1 MDSKDFRSVLEAQRE
16 YFRSGA
22 TLGYEARRRALLAL
36 SDGLR
41 ANEEALLEALRL
53 DLHKS
58 RFEAYSN
65 ELATLNSEIAH
76 SLAHLRS
83 WMRPRRVLP
92 ELHLLPSRGEIRP
105 QSLGCALI
113 IAPWNYPIQLALAPL
128 VAALA
133 AGCTAIIKPSEISL
147 NSEKI
152 LATMIGKIFDPRL
165 VAVVTGGPEVSTE
178 ILGLPFDKY
187 FFTGSPAVGTIVM
200 KAAAERLAS
209 VTLELGGKSPALV
222 DSTVDLLASAR
233 MIAWGKFINAGQT
246 CVAPDYVLVEK
257 SVKAP
262 FLEALRAVIVEF
274 FGEEPKLSPN
284 FGRIINRRHFDRIS
298 SYLSQGQIVAGG
310 ERDPEALYIA
320 PTLLDCDDWE
330 APVMTDEIFGP
341 LLPVLGYSSPEEA
354 ACRAAAEAP
363 CPVHLLERQAD
374 EGPVEGFHS
383 LRGRR
388 HPFDRPPIR
397 LESPALRRDRG
408 ERLGELP
415 REGGFRRLHPVQEHP
430 DSKPT
435 PRAGFVLP
443 AQDDALGIGT
453 IYNRG
458 RAYASEALS
467 LAPEPRGL
475 RPQRPS
481 PGPHGLSAGAFQSI
495 SPSLKR

>member
-165 VAVVTGGPEVSTE
+165 VAIVTGGPEVSTE
-178 ILGLPFDKY
+178 LLGLPFDKF

-222 DSTVDLLASAR
+222 DSTVDLLAAAR
-233 MIAWGKFINAGQT
+233 MIAWGKFNNAGQT

-298 SYLSQGQIVAGG
+298 SYLSQGRIVAGG

-320 PTLLDCDDWE
+320 PTLLDCDDWD

-354 ACRAAAEAP
+354 VDLVARRPRPLALYIFSNDRRTRALWRDSIPFGGGGIHSTVLQFASSRLPFGGIGGSGLGSYHGKA
-363 CPVHLLERQAD
+363 
-374 EGPVEGFHS
+374 GFDAFTQYKS
-383 LRGRR
+383 ILIRS
-388 HPFDRPPIR
+388 PR
-397 LESPALRRDRG
+397 LEPGLFYPPKTMPLALVRFITGGGHMRR
-408 ERLGELP
+408 
-415 REGGFRRLHPVQEHP
+415 
-430 DSKPT
+430 KP
-435 PRAGFVLP
+435 
-443 AQDDALGIGT
+443 
-453 IYNRG
+453 
-458 RAYASEALS
+458 
-467 LAPEPRGL
+467 
-475 RPQRPS
+475 
-481 PGPHGLSAGAFQSI
+481 
-495 SPSLKR
+495 